1 MSEGPRQS
9 DNELALGPTTLHYQV
24 FGAPS
29 ERTPLLLTHGFASS
43 CEMWRANAV
52 ALCGS
57 RQVICWDMRGHGRTT
72 TVPDPSN
79 YSTAASV
86 EDIIAI
92 LDECHAQKVV
102 CAGLSLGGYLSL
114 AFYLAH
120 PERVAALGL
129 FDTGPGYRNDKAR
142 ERWNAYAESTAVGF
156 ETKGL
161 AALGSSPEALLGQH
175 DPEGLAFA
183 ARGMLVQRDS
193 SVIDALQ
200 EICVPT
206 LVLVGEKDEPFR
218 RAAGYMAE
226 EIPQATLRVLAG
238 AGHASNIDEPQAF
251 NSAVTEFLSTLDC

>member
-1 MSEGPRQS
+1 MSEGLRQS
-9 DNELALGPTTLHYQV
+9 DSELVLGPTTVHFQV

-29 ERTPLLLTHGFASS
+29 ERTPLLLTHGYASS
-43 CEMWRANAV
+43 CEMWRANAIV
-52 ALCGS
+52 LCGS

-72 TVPDPSN
+72 TVPNSSS
-79 YSTAASV
+79 YSSEACI

-92 LDECHAQKVV
+92 LDACGARKVV
-102 CAGLSLGGYLSL
+102 CAGLSLGGYMSL

-129 FDTGPGYRNDKAR
+129 FDTGPGYRNDQAR
-142 ERWNAYAESTAVGF
+142 ERWNAYAESRAVGF

-161 AALGSSPEALLGQH
+161 AALGFSPEALLGQH

-193 SVIDALQ
+193 SVIDALTA
-200 EICVPT
+200 ICVPT

-218 RAAGYMAE
+218 KAAMFMAE
-226 EIPQATLRVLAG
+226 QIPQATLRVLAD

-251 NSAVTEFLSTLDC
+251 NYAVTEFLNTLDS